1 MSTENRYYSLNRLT
15 PSTAIVEIT
24 KAEAAVITDHIV
36 WEIDPA
42 FFPIQDDE
50 EIKEYFKALSENP
63 SGVTHLPGFDTIKT
77 T

>member
-1 MSTENRYYSLNRLT
+1 MSTENRYFSLNRA
-15 PSTAIVEIT
+15 SADNSIFEIT
-24 KAEAAVITDHIV
+24 KAEADVITNHVV
-36 WEIDPA
+36 WEIDPT
-42 FFPIQDDE
+42 FFPIAEDA

>member
-1 MSTENRYYSLNRLT
+1 MSNVNRYFSLNRA
-15 PSTAIVEIT
+15 SSDNSIVEIT
-24 KAEAAVITDHIV
+24 KAEAEVITNHLV

-42 FFPIQDDE
+42 FFPIADDV

-63 SGVTHLPGFDTIKT
+63 SSVTHLPGFDTIKT